1 MLCRGCNKELN
12 HQFLDL
18 GASPPS
24 NAYLNEKTINLPEI
38 FYPLRVLVC
47 DACWLVQTEDFALPG
62 DLFDKDYAY
71 LSSTSSSWLEH
82 CKEFANCMIKDLGL
96 NSQSFVV
103 EIAANDG
110 YLLQNF
116 KNADI
121 PCLGVEPTQGTA
133 EIAKRKGISIIQD
146 FFTKNLAREM
156 LTTKGAADL
165 IIANNVLAHVP
176 DINDFVAGIKE
187 LLKEDGIASFEFPH
201 FLNLLQENQF
211 DTVYHEHFSYLSV
224 IAINNVFSSNGLK
237 ITRIEK
243 LQTHGGSLRV
253 IAQRQSCG
261 DAKVDTSV
269 QKFIDLEINAGLTS
283 IDTYLKFQDKVIE
296 VKNEFIKFL
305 LTVYSENKK
314 VIAYGAAAK
323 GNTLINFAGIRPDL
337 ISFVVDR
344 SEFKIG
350 KWMPGSRIPI
360 LEEKWIDS
368 IKPDYILILPWNIKK
383 EVMSQL
389 SSVRE
394 WGCKFVT
401 AIPKIEVQ

>member
-1 MLCRGCNKELN
+1 MFCRACNKELS

-24 NAYLNEKTINLPEI
+24 NAYVNEISVNLPEL

-47 DACWLVQTEDFALPG
+47 DACWLVQTEDYALPE

-82 CKEFANCMIKDLGL
+82 CKEFSNCMIEDLGL
-96 NSQSFVV
+96 DDKSFVV

-110 YLLQNF
+110 YLLQYF
-116 KNADI
+116 KDRNI

-146 FFTKNLAREM
+146 FFSENLAKEM
-156 LTTKGAADL
+156 RVANGAADL

-176 DINDFVAGIKE
+176 DINDFVAGIRE

-201 FLNLLQENQF
+201 LLNLLQENQF

-224 IAINNVFSSNGLK
+224 VAIRNIFSCNGLK
-237 ITRIEK
+237 ITRIEG

-253 IAQRQSCG
+253 MAQRQSYNE
-261 DAKVDTSV
+261 AKVDASV
-269 QKFIDLEINAGLTS
+269 QKFIDLEVNAGLTS
-283 IDTYLKFQDKVIE
+283 IDSYLKFQNKAIE
-296 VKNEFIKFL
+296 IKNEFVKFL
-305 LTVYSENKK
+305 LTAYAENKK
-314 VIAYGAAAK
+314 VVAYGAAAK
-323 GNTLINFAGIRPDL
+323 GNTLINYAGIRPDL

-350 KWMPGSRIPI
+350 KWMPGSHIPI
-360 LEEKWIDS
+360 LEEKCIDS
-368 IKPDYILILPWNIKK
+368 FKPDYILILPWNIKK

-389 SSVRE
+389 SRARA

-401 AIPKIEVQ
+401 AIPNIEVQ